1 MQLIFNCLGICLL
14 VITLQSLEE
23 ITAFPTDIHH
33 LKRGNRVFK
42 YVPLNSM
49 TLSSR
54 KQPPKK
60 SAEDTSV
67 EEEITQENNEGRN
80 KRPWWESLP
89 SNKNQK
95 NKNKVIL
102 DEYDKLKSSI
112 PKWPWMSALKEGSGN
127 SNPLTRKKTNR
138 DKVRVV
144 MTTEKMAK
152 QTETTMKPLI
162 MSSAEMEEDNMVPQ
176 TTVTSQ
182 EDQLPMMEME
192 KMTMPMM
199 ETEKMT
205 MMKENLDE
213 MTTTKETEDLPDWLE
228 AFNTKTTTK
237 KPIDW
242 FASWNPSTTTDN
254 PFKYKINSGKEVLGS
269 FPVIEVNG
277 PPIKLPSFSVSSNF
291 KVFSEND
298 KNNKMQMYSDI
309 EQRTGS
315 SNDEILEDD
324 DFDLKFF
331 PQRQDEDDSDEKFT
345 LLAHEPMLGDLE
357 TTTTQRP
364 LVTQSLSPIE
374 NREALSQLVS
384 LYEQAPSS
392 PVLMLK
398 GETDKTQM
406 KNMEMDKTMEI
417 MEDDYKNEEMVME
430 ESKKD
435 VQMYHHFDHVINHGI
450 PPSITL
456 QLAASKSKI
465 PQKSKMPIS
474 GLPISGVPTSTTLS
488 STSPSISLSHNGI
501 QQLTNNLK
509 AEQKMGVMNETP
521 QQREIKSTLKKLLE
535 GNNEMMRTVQAQL
548 AQQSTL
554 LETLMKLL

>member
-60 SAEDTSV
+60 SAEDTT
-67 EEEITQENNEGRN
+67 EEEATPENDNEGRN

-144 MTTEKMAK
+144 MTTEKMPK

-182 EDQLPMMEME
+182 DNELPMIKVEM
-192 KMTMPMM
+192 
-199 ETEKMT
+199 EKMT
-205 MMKENLDE
+205 MMKEDLDERLVGFPE
-213 MTTTKETEDLPDWLE
+213 MTTTKKPEDLPDWLE

-254 PFKYKINSGKEVLGS
+254 PFKYKINSGKDVLGS

-392 PVLMLK
+392 PLLVLK

-406 KNMEMDKTMEI
+406 KDMEMDKTKEI
-417 MEDDYKNEEMVME
+417 MEDDYKIEEMIME

-435 VQMYHHFDHVINHGI
+435 VQMYHHFDHPINHGI

-474 GLPISGVPTSTTLS
+474 GLPTSTTLS

-535 GNNEMMRTVQAQL
+535 GNNDMMRSVQAQL
-548 AQQSTL
+548 AQQTKL